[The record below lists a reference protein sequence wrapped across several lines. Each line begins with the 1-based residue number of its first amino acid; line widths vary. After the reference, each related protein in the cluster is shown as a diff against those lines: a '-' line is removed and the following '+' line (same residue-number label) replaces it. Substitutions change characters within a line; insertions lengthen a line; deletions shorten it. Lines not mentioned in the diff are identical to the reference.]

1 MRNNRKE
8 GKKGKRE
15 EGGGEKGRKE
25 RRGENQKRKVRAR
38 KGREK
43 EGGVGKEGVR
53 ARAER
58 EREKGEER
66 GSLQI
71 SLLLIIPV
79 RGGSMGR
86 KQGSVLEVKVTIT
99 WRFYFN

>member
-1 MRNNRKE
+1 MSKKRKGE
-8 GKKGKRE
+8 GRWGR
-15 EGGGEKGRKE
+15 EGGSESQSR
-25 RRGENQKRKVRAR
+25 
-38 KGREK
+38 
-43 EGGVGKEGVR
+43 
-53 ARAER
+53 ER